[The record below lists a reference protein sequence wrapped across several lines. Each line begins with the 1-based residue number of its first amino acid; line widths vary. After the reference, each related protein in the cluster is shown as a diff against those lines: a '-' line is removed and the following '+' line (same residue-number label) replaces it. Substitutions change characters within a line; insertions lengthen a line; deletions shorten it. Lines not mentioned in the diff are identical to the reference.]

1 MSEYSDLG
9 QYIMKLFD
17 SLITESK
24 QKMNEAQ
31 ENFIR
36 DIGRKYSARNSITL
50 MSAEG
55 LLKEL
60 FEQIYRI
67 NQDVINQYAI
77 SIAKKAR
84 SASKK
89 RSESLQSECTELR
102 EWVEKHKG
110 ELDGY
115 QAQIRSYE
123 NRTKILEDEKEQNL
137 QQYAQMTKMVQDLQ
151 TKLNSVQEEYQA
163 QIDLLN
169 TEWEKKFKDNQ
180 DEWESYV
187 KLKLTEQEIQS
198 SVEKTKESEESG

>member
-24 QKMNEAQ
+24 QKMNDTQ
-31 ENFIR
+31 EEFIR
-36 DIGRKYSARNSITL
+36 DLGRKYSARNSITL

-67 NQDVINQYAI
+67 NQDVINQYSI
-77 SIAKKAR
+77 SIAKQVR
-84 SASKK
+84 NVSKK
-89 RSESLQSECTELR
+89 RIEALETEFVQLK

-123 NRTKILEDEKEQNL
+123 NRTKILEKEKETTL
-137 QQYAQMTKMVQDLQ
+137 EQYAQMTNMVQNLQ
-151 TKLNSVQEEYQA
+151 AKLSKVQEECQN
-163 QIDLLN
+163 QINLLN
-169 TEWEKKFKDNQ
+169 TEWEKKFKENQ

-187 KLKLTEQEIQS
+187 KLKIAEQEIQS
-198 SVEKTKESEESG
+198 TSENTREADESG

>member
-24 QKMNEAQ
+24 QMMNEAQ

-36 DIGRKYSARNSITL
+36 DIGRRYSARNSITL

-89 RSESLQSECTELR
+89 RAESLQSEHAELK
-102 EWVEKHKG
+102 EWMEKHKG

-123 NRTKILEDEKEQNL
+123 NRTKILEEEKEQNL

-151 TKLNSVQEEYQA
+151 SKLNSVQEEYQA
-163 QIDLLN
+163 QINLLN
-169 TEWEKKFKDNQ
+169 TEWEKKFKENQ

-198 SVEKTKESEESG
+198 SVEKNKESEESG